1 MTKENQFSTFYLDGL
16 YFGVEVEQVQEVLR
30 YHELTSVPLAPFT
43 VSGLINLR
51 GKVVAAMDLRRRLN
65 MKDREKDKLPMN
77 VVVRTN
83 NGVVSLLVD
92 KIGDVL
98 NVKGD
103 AFETPPDNID
113 ETTRELIKGIYKLK
127 DQLLLILDTQEATSI
142 ATTDVSSN

>member
-1 MTKENQFSTFYLDGL
+1 
-16 YFGVEVEQVQEVLR
+16 
-30 YHELTSVPLAPFT
+30 
-43 VSGLINLR
+43 
-51 GKVVAAMDLRRRLN
+51 MDLRRRLN

-103 AFETPPDNID
+103 TFETPPDNID